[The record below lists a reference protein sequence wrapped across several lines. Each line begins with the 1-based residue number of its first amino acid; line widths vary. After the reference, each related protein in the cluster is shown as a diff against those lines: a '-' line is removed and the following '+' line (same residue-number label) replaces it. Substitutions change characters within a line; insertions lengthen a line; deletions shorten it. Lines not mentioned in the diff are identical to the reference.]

1 MEKIYN
7 KFGVKHCVVAGGAIA
22 QAVDWISAT
31 AKNPIVI
38 SDCNTQK
45 LVPQLAKFRQHIF
58 DVPPK
63 PQKEIAE
70 MFAQK
75 DADYFI
81 GVGSGTISDIVKYA
95 SFLSKKPYVMIATAP
110 SMNGYLSITA
120 SLIENNKKESH
131 QAHLPVALFAD
142 LDILAAAPLRLIRS
156 GVGDSICRSTA
167 QADWLLSH
175 LLLGTEYIS
184 EAFLLTK
191 QAEEKTF
198 EYTNKLMRGGKD
210 AHANLM
216 NLLLLSGLA
225 MTLCKGSYPASQG
238 EHMIAHHKEMLYGDQ
253 MPETFHGE
261 QIGVTTL
268 IMAEI
273 QERVLA
279 QKTLQL
285 SKPLPQKGINLS
297 NMHEL
302 NRKLA
307 TDWLDISQ
315 KIKNI
320 TIPHPKIM
328 AILNSINAPFSAE
341 MLGWRD
347 DWLKKALPQTHT
359 TRNRFTF
366 LDLQALTIS

>member
-1 MEKIYN
+1 MEKLLN
-7 KFGVKHCVVAGGAIA
+7 KFGVKKCVVESGAVA
-22 QAVDWISAT
+22 QAAGWLDSNS
-31 AKNPIVI
+31 KNPIII

-45 LVPQLAKFRQHIF
+45 FVPQLAKFTQHIF
-58 DVPPK
+58 DMPPK
-63 PQKEIAE
+63 PHKKTAE
-70 MFAQK
+70 MLAQK

-95 SFLSKKPYVMIATAP
+95 SFLAKKPYVMIATAP

-142 LDILAAAPLRLIRS
+142 LDILAAAPIRLIRS

-175 LLLGTEYIS
+175 LLLETTYIP

-191 QAEEKTF
+191 QAEEKIF
-198 EYTNKLMRGGKD
+198 EYTNKLMSGGKD
-210 AHANLM
+210 AHESLM

-238 EHMIAHHKEMLYGDQ
+238 EHMIAHQMETLYGDQ

-302 NRKLA
+302 NQKLA
-307 TDWLDISQ
+307 TDWPSISQ

-320 TIPHPKIM
+320 TTPRTEIM

-341 MLGWRD
+341 MLGWKD